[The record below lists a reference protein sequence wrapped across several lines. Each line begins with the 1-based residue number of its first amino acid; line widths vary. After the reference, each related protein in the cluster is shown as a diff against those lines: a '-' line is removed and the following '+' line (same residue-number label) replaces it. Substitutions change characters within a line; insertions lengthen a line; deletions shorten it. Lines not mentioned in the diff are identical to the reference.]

1 MSGPEEKEK
10 PSEAET
16 EGAGINC
23 DNVPALPKIAAA
35 PLVDDPPTNLPLLPF
50 HGGQQGTRGEPPK
63 TPTCKLQSATSLA
76 PSSRKCQ
83 ADPGSLVTSAA
94 SKKKKTGNLFSPKR
108 KADKNIGSQL
118 SMKKKVEK
126 YMKDG
131 IMPSGS
137 RYTNPV
143 PNSLRNA
150 EDSLTELESDDIVL
164 NTQVREFL
172 DMETQ
177 LP

>member
-1 MSGPEEKEK
+1 
-10 PSEAET
+10 
-16 EGAGINC
+16 
-23 DNVPALPKIAAA
+23 
-35 PLVDDPPTNLPLLPF
+35 
-50 HGGQQGTRGEPPK
+50 
-63 TPTCKLQSATSLA
+63 
-76 PSSRKCQ
+76 
-83 ADPGSLVTSAA
+83 
-94 SKKKKTGNLFSPKR
+94 
-108 KADKNIGSQL
+108 
-118 SMKKKVEK
+118 MKKKVEK